1 MADVIRLFP
10 ESVANQIAAGEVVQ
24 RPASA
29 AKELIENAIDAG
41 ATRLEIIIEDAGKT
55 LLQVID
61 NGSGMSET
69 DARMA
74 FERHATSKI
83 SKAADLGSIRSFG
96 FRGEALASIAAVS
109 RVEMRTRIADRDL
122 GTHIIVEATHVK
134 SQDPVAMP
142 VGTNI
147 AMRNLFFNT
156 PARRNF
162 LKSDPVELK
171 HILEEVHR
179 MALAYPAVHFIV
191 FNQGKELMH
200 LTSGSL
206 QHRIAQLWKKKSLER
221 FLPIDQDMGDVQIRG
236 YISKLDYSRKT
247 RGEQYF
253 FVNNRFIK
261 SGYLHHA
268 LMTAYAD
275 LIPDGQYPSY
285 VLFITVDPSEI
296 DINVHPTKHEIKFQD
311 ERIMY
316 RYINVAVRHVIGKF
330 TVGSELPFD
339 AEAETR
345 VGQSVAGFS
354 RSDGPKQHAS
364 NNLSEWRKA
373 FEGIDQ
379 FSIPQQE
386 ENSSPSELFK
396 EQAEVVSSTL
406 QVESSAATGIGA
418 VVSIGK
424 KYLATS
430 LSSGLV
436 LIDQRAAHE
445 RILYESFQE
454 KQGRNAVNSQVLLFP
469 LTLRWSAQE
478 SVVLNDR
485 LELLRGLGFDI
496 EPFSAESGHMSTFIL
511 RAVPD
516 GLQESLAESVIQ
528 TILSEDVPDD
538 TLQDYALL
546 SVVRSMA
553 VSRNTYLQPEERTDL
568 VARLLQCADPV
579 RRPGG
584 GKTFVEWSRTDLDKL
599 FN

>member
-454 KQGRNAVNSQVLLFP
+454 KKGRNAVNSQVLLFP